1 MTNSLRHT
9 ETELEQV
16 HEQLEEAIE
25 NRDDLIKQMNKDR
38 QEAAGWKYK
47 YENEALG
54 AINDLEDQK
63 YVFSI

>member
-1 MTNSLRHT
+1 M
-9 ETELEQV
+9 
-16 HEQLEEAIE
+16 HEQLEEAME